1 MVQGLSTLDQGIFGE
16 VKQAAGFR
24 SDNHTHRIRMSVDRL
39 DIMIN
44 MEVLSKDPSKYQV
57 LK

>member
-1 MVQGLSTLDQGIFGE
+1 MVQGLSTLDQGISGE
-16 VKQAAGFR
+16 VKRAACFR
-24 SDNHTHRIRMSVDRL
+24 PDNHTHRIRMPVDRL

-44 MEVLSKDPSKYQV
+44 MEILGKDPSKYQV